1 MLLPQ
6 INWIKNISCNV
17 TWQRLSLVCRWVMG
31 ESASTHDPSKKL
43 THYHLLCCA
52 ACSSRGYIA
61 ARTAVQQWGEQCPG
75 SPRVPGPKNNA
86 HLSPV
91 QNLQLITFTTIS
103 VVWASCARGWLI
115 RPARS
120 SGGYIAART
129 FENQLRP
136 ITLATH
142 ADRTLIDHC
151 LQNGGFF
158 TFLVYIN
165 CRKNYNEGFDSKLT
179 HKLLYCKSITKSK
192 KN

>member
-1 MLLPQ
+1 MAKAQSRMQVGHGWKCIDPRPIQKTDPLPF
-6 INWIKNISCNV
+6 
-17 TWQRLSLVCRWVMG
+17 T
-31 ESASTHDPSKKL
+31 
-43 THYHLLCCA
+43 LLCCMQQQRLHSSEDSGA
-52 ACSSRGYIA
+52 ASS
-61 ARTAVQQWGEQCPG
+61 
-75 SPRVPGPKNNA
+75 RVPGPKNNA

-115 RPARS
+115 TPACS

-129 FENQLRP
+129 FENQLHP

-165 CRKNYNEGFDSKLT
+165 CRKNYNEGSDSKLT